1 VELNMEIL
9 KTFRGWLL
17 SLPRLTQVT
26 IALFLFFGTLGPWL
40 APMDP
45 NAQDLM
51 AMGQGPSASH
61 WLGADHLG
69 RDTLSR
75 LIVAANTSLVSVGT
89 VLAIAMSI
97 GVAIGTIAGYHRGWV
112 DDVLMRIVDVG
123 LSIPSLI
130 IALAVIGIIGPGYWS
145 MVTALALAWWPM
157 SARIS
162 RAAAVS
168 VMSKP
173 HIEALRVLG
182 ASPLRIYFNHLLPGT
197 IGTVMVY
204 ATADAGM
211 AAIAVATLSFLG
223 LGIQPPTPEW
233 GQMLVDALP
242 YLESDPRQVILP
254 GLALTFAVI
263 GFNLLGERIAL
274 ARIPRPLSQ
283 RLLASRH
290 REAAG
295 WDAAVAKEMAHVQ

>member
-1 VELNMEIL
+1 MQHLTSL
-9 KTFRGWLL
+9 GQWLGR
-17 SLPRLTQVT
+17 LPRVT
-26 IALFLFFGTLGPWL
+26 LVTVGLFVFFGTLGPWL

-51 AMGQGPSASH
+51 SMSQGPTAVH
-61 WLGADHLG
+61 WLGTDHLG

-89 VLAIAMSI
+89 VLAIAMTI
-97 GVAIGTIAGYHRGWV
+97 GVAIGSIAGYHRGWV
-112 DDVLMRIVDVG
+112 DDVLMRVVDVG

-130 IALAVIGIIGPGYWS
+130 IALAVIGIVGPGYWS
-145 MVTALALAWWPM
+145 MVGALALAWWPM

-162 RAAAVS
+162 RAAAIS
-168 VMSKP
+168 IMSKP

-182 ASPLRIYFNHLLPGT
+182 ASPLRVYFNHLLPGT

-242 YLESDPRQVILP
+242 YLESDPRQVLLP
-254 GLALTFAVI
+254 GLALTAGVI

-274 ARIPRPLSQ
+274 SRVPRPLPR
-283 RLLASRH
+283 RLLAERERDIALWN
-290 REAAG
+290 REAE
-295 WDAAVAKEMAHVQ
+295 VHVQ

>member
-1 VELNMEIL
+1 MRPLVSLVTWL
-9 KTFRGWLL
+9 KG
-17 SLPRLTQVT
+17 LPRITVVT
-26 IALFLFFGTLGPWL
+26 VSLFLFFGIFGPWI

-45 NAQDLM
+45 SAQDLSL
-51 AMGQGPSASH
+51 MGQGPSATH
-61 WLGADHLG
+61 WLGTDHLG

-75 LIVAANTSLVSVGT
+75 LMVAANTSLTSVGM
-89 VLAIAMSI
+89 VLAIAMTI
-97 GVAIGTIAGYHRGWV
+97 GITMGTIAGYCRGWV
-112 DDVLMRIVDVG
+112 EDLLMRLVDVG

-130 IALAVIGIIGPGYWS
+130 ISLAVIGIVGPGYWS
-145 MVTALALAWWPM
+145 MVFALALAWWPM

-162 RAAAVS
+162 RAVAVS
-168 VMSKP
+168 IMNKP

-197 IGTVMVY
+197 IGSVMVY

-254 GLALTFAVI
+254 GLALTAAVI
-263 GFNLLGERIAL
+263 GFNTLGETIAL
-274 ARIPRPLSQ
+274 NRVPKRLSRRQ
-283 RLLASRH
+283 LLTR
-290 REAAG
+290 RMEVAG
-295 WDAAVAKEMAHVQ
+295 WHKETSDAA